1 MTQLGDA
8 DAPDSPLTDDAS
20 LVPAAEFTVREFA
33 RTAAG
38 SHRDSLDLAAYER
51 EPLDHG
57 TLELVDFLARLER
70 STMAQLRSVLVTPT
84 HKDARITAFLVT
96 WAYEKYWIADA
107 LEAVLS
113 AHPGYAPTAARRPG
127 RLTALRRSLAD
138 RFEPIRESVVANL
151 IGEDVV
157 AVHTTTGVVDEW
169 TTRAAFE
176 ALRDGTGNA
185 EFRSMLE
192 RLLAVKERHGAFFAA
207 QTRDRLRRSPKAATL
222 TRTRLARQHWPLGAI
237 DEDPQLA
244 ARFFEALLPDTT
256 VAAIDARVE
265 AYPGLAGLGL
275 LRRAKSGQ
283 PAITRAAEALGRTA
297 ADVRNRI
304 R

>member
-8 DAPDSPLTDDAS
+8 DAPDRQHDES

-51 EPLDHG
+51 EPLDAV

-113 AHPGYAPTAARRPG
+113 AHPDYVPAESHGPG

-176 ALRDGTGNA
+176 ALRDGSANT
-185 EFRSMLE
+185 EFRAMLE
-192 RLLAVKERHGAFFAA
+192 RLLGVKERHGAFFAA
-207 QTRDRLRRSPKAATL
+207 QTRDRLRRSPKAAKL
-222 TRTRLARQHWPLGAI
+222 TRKRLARQHWPLGAI

-244 ARFFEALLPDTT
+244 ARFFDALLPEAT